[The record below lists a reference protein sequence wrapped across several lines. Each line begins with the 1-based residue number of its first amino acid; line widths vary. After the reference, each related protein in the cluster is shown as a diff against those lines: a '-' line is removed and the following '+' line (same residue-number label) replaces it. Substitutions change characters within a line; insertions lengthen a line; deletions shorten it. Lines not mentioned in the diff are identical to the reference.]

1 MDIHDACENGNIE
14 FLIKVLTDTTAKT
27 KKFTVY
33 TKDEN
38 GRTPLLIAIHAGYQE

>member
-14 FLIKVLTDTTAKT
+14 FLIKVLTDTTSKT

-38 GRTPLLIAIHAGYQE
+38 SKRDHTTVQERSH